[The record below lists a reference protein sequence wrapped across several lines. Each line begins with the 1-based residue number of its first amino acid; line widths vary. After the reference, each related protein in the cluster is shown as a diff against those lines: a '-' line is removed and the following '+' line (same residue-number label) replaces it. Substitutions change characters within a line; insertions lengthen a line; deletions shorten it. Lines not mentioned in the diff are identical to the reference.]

1 MSYPLHKRLGGGA
14 SRTVRT
20 EGGLWGLELAAAE
33 PDRTLSRARDTQ
45 NLIWEGD
52 ALVRRA
58 GYRRVT
64 ALTGTVHGIYG
75 YKERLLVHAGD
86 TLYDCTDG
94 LRPIGSLPDAPS
106 TGVIRRQQVTVR
118 RCTDPLLWRWERQVT
133 EADLLFL
140 ATGQG
145 LWFFDGEAVRSA
157 ADPHWG
163 ESLYALYKEG
173 VVPEFYATVPHGVV
187 GKAPHHG
194 GGDRDPRGDNRLS
207 QFRTESYY
215 LPSEETVAH
224 LVTSCMTKDFN
235 IAVPAEVE
243 LRDAEGIWR
252 CWASDKF
259 TMNPSNYP
267 ERPMN
272 IGFLQVK
279 GGMDITLTDGVVTA
293 VGTGEH
299 KIAADGFDNLRITY
313 AVMREPPAELNGA
326 TVMGLYGAGGTDDV
340 LFLGGSAAAP
350 GEDAYSV
357 AGDFLCFY
365 QTATERLGNVT
376 TPITGYCRLSDGRM
390 AVLKDDP
397 GSSTVYFRSHGT
409 VELGMTLAGEPYT
422 VDVFPSKT
430 GAQVEG
436 CVSARSVGAAG
447 NEPIFLART
456 GLYGVRSVS
465 NELTDLN
472 ETVRRSIPIDPLLT
486 TLDVGLLRS
495 VCWQNYYI
503 LSFGSLLFVTDGRRD
518 GKGQLRFMKWRTAH
532 PVTALGVVKG
542 RLYLGSE
549 GGLYQYGGEDDAG
562 TPIEAY
568 WRTPAA
574 EGGDGRNLLLRRLW
588 VGVSPAYGARLS
600 ARLWR
605 DRTPLALPKVSLHR
619 LNFGEVDFAD
629 FSFDGTEEAR
639 WLPLMRSTAR
649 GAALGVEVDLSRAPG
664 VKLWGFRM
672 VYEKG
677 GKMI

>member
-45 NLIWEGD
+45 NLIWEGE

-58 GYRRVT
+58 GYTKVA
-64 ALTGTVHGIYG
+64 ALAGTVHGIYD
-75 YKERLLVHAGD
+75 YKGRLLVHAGE
-86 TLYDCTDG
+86 TLYDCTEEPRALG
-94 LRPIGSLPDAPS
+94 TLTDAPS
-106 TGVIRRQQVTVR
+106 SGVMRRQQVTVR
-118 RCTDPLLWRWERQVT
+118 RCADPMLWRWERQVA
-133 EADLLFL
+133 ELDLLFL

-145 LWFFDGEAVRSA
+145 LWFFDGEAVHSA

-163 ESLYALYKEG
+163 ESLYTLSEEG
-173 VVPEFYATVPHGVV
+173 IIPAFYATVPHAVV
-187 GKAPHHG
+187 GKTPHNG

-215 LPSEETVAH
+215 LPEGEEISH

-243 LRDAEGIWR
+243 LRDSDGIWR
-252 CWASDKF
+252 CWVSSKF
-259 TMNPSNYP
+259 TMNPSGYP

-272 IGFLQVK
+272 LGFLQIK
-279 GGMDITLTDGVVTA
+279 GGGDLTLTDGMVTA
-293 VGTGEH
+293 VGTGSH
-299 KIAADGFDNLRITY
+299 KLAADGFDNIRITY
-313 AVMREPPAELNGA
+313 AVKREPPEALNGA

-365 QTATERLGNVT
+365 QTATEKLGNFT

-397 GSSTVYFRSHGT
+397 GSSTVYFRSHST
-409 VELGMTLAGEPYT
+409 LELGMTLAGEPYT

-436 CVSARSVGAAG
+436 CVSARSVGVAG

-465 NELTDLN
+465 NELTDLS

-503 LSFGSLLFVTDGRRD
+503 LSFGSLLLVTDGLRD
-518 GKGQLRFMKWRTAH
+518 SKGQLRFMKWRTAH
-532 PVTALGVVKG
+532 PVTALGVVNGK
-542 RLYLGSE
+542 LYLGSE
-549 GGLYQYGGEDDAG
+549 GGLFEYGGEDDAG
-562 TPIEAY
+562 TPVEAY

-574 EGGDGRNLLLRRLW
+574 EGGDGRRLLLRRLW
-588 VGVSPAYGARLS
+588 VGVSPAYGATLS
-600 ARLWR
+600 ARLWQ
-605 DRTPLALPKVSLHR
+605 DRTPLPLPRVSLHR
-619 LNFGEVDFAD
+619 LNFGEVDFSD

-639 WLPLMRSTAR
+639 WLPLLRSTAR
-649 GAALGVEVDLSRAPG
+649 GAALGVEIDLGHAPG
-664 VKLWGFRM
+664 AKLWGFRM

>member
-1 MSYPLHKRLGGGA
+1 MSYPLHKRVGGGA

-20 EGGLWGLELAAAE
+20 EGRLWGLELAAAE

-45 NLIWEGD
+45 NLIWEGE

-58 GYRRVT
+58 GYTKVA
-64 ALTGTVHGIYG
+64 ALEGTVHGIYD
-75 YKERLLVHAGD
+75 YKGRLLVHAGD
-86 TLYDCTDG
+86 TLYDCTEEPRALG
-94 LRPIGSLPDAPS
+94 TLPDAPS
-106 TGVIRRQQVTVR
+106 SGVMRRQQVTVR
-118 RCTDPLLWRWERQVT
+118 RCIDPMLWHWERRVS
-133 EADLLFL
+133 ELDLLFL

-145 LWFFDGEAVRSA
+145 LWFFDGEAVHSA

-163 ESLYALYKEG
+163 ESLYTLHNEG
-173 VVPEFYATVPHGVV
+173 IIPAFYATVPHAVV
-187 GKAPHHG
+187 GRTLHDG
-194 GGDRDPRGDNRLS
+194 GGDCDPRGDNRLS

-215 LPSEETVAH
+215 LSADEVSH
-224 LVTSCMTKDFN
+224 VVTSCMTKDFN

-243 LRDAEGIWR
+243 LRDSDGIWR

-259 TMNPSNYP
+259 TMNPSNFP

-272 IGFLQVK
+272 LGFLMLK
-279 GGMDITLTDGVVTA
+279 GGVPLTLTDGVVTQ
-293 VGTGEH
+293 VGYGEH
-299 KIAADGFDNLRITY
+299 KLAADGFDNLRITY
-313 AVMREPPAELNGA
+313 AVKREPPAALNGA

-365 QTATERLGNVT
+365 QTATEKLGNFT

-397 GSSTVYFRSHGT
+397 GSSTVYFRSHST
-409 VELGMTLAGEPYT
+409 VEVGMTLAGEPYT
-422 VDVFPSKT
+422 VDVYPSKT

-436 CVSARSVGAAG
+436 CVSARSVGVAG

-465 NELTDLN
+465 NELTDLS

-503 LSFGSLLFVTDGRRD
+503 LSFGSLLFVTDGQRD

-532 PVTALGVVKG
+532 PVTALGVVNGK
-542 RLYLGSE
+542 LYLGSE
-549 GGLYQYGGEDDAG
+549 GGIYQYGGEDDAG

-574 EGGDGRNLLLRRLW
+574 EGGDGRRLLLRRLW
-588 VGVSPAYGARLS
+588 VGVSPAYGATLS
-600 ARLWR
+600 ARLWQ
-605 DRTPLALPKVSLHR
+605 DRTPLRLPRVALHR
-619 LNFGEVDFAD
+619 LDFGQVDFAR

-639 WLPLMRSTAR
+639 WLPLLRTTVR
-649 GAALGVEVDLSRAPG
+649 GAALGAEIDLSDAPG